1 MMLQGAQHMAV
12 PVVYSRASVGID
24 APLVSV
30 ETHLASGLP
39 AFNLVGL
46 PETAV
51 RESKDRVRSAIIN
64 SGYEFPTRRITINLA
79 PGDLPK
85 QGTRFDLA
93 IALSILAASGQLNH
107 DSLAAMECVG
117 ELALNGDLR
126 PVGGVLSAALS
137 CRRAGRALLSAPGDD
152 IQAALVRSLDTY
164 AAATL
169 DVACRHLNGIAPLAA
184 TPHSVPS
191 IPHTDDYPDLAD
203 VRGQYQGKRALEIA
217 ACGGH
222 NLLMVGPPGT
232 GKTML
237 AARLPGLLPP
247 LDEDEAF
254 EAAAVQALSERGFG
268 PEHWRVRPFR
278 SPHHTSSAAALI
290 GGGTIPRPG
299 EVSLA
304 HRGVLFLDELPE
316 FERRVLE
323 VLREP
328 LETGNVTISRAARS
342 TTFPARFQ
350 LVAAM
355 NPCPCG
361 YHGDPSGRC
370 VCTAEQIGRYRRR
383 ISGPLLDRI
392 DLQIEIARERGWLDA
407 MDATAN
413 ETTAIARERVLHAR
427 TIQLQRQACLN
438 SELHSEQLREHAD
451 LDTSSRAFMRQA
463 FERFDLSA
471 RAYHRIVKVA
481 RTVADLAGARNIAI
495 AHVAEALNLR
505 HFDRAAM
512 DPDA

>member
-1 MMLQGAQHMAV
+1 MTV

-30 ETHLASGLP
+30 ETHLAPGLP

-93 IALSILAASGQLNH
+93 IALGILAASGQLN
-107 DSLAAMECVG
+107 DRRLADFECIG

-126 PVGGVLSAALS
+126 PVGGVLSAALA
-137 CRRAGRALLSAPGDD
+137 CQRAERAMLSAPGDD
-152 IQAALVRSLDTY
+152 IQAALVRSLEAY

-169 DVACRHLNGIAPLAA
+169 DSACRHLNGIAPLTA
-184 TPHSVPS
+184 TPYSVPAV
-191 IPHTDDYPDLAD
+191 PRTGDYPDLAD
-203 VRGQYQGKRALEIA
+203 VRGQFQGKRALEIA

-222 NLLMVGPPGT
+222 NLLMLGPPGT

-237 AARLPGLLPP
+237 ASRLPGLLPP
-247 LDEDEAF
+247 LEEDEAF
-254 EAAAVQALSERGFG
+254 EAAAVHALGERGFDPG
-268 PEHWRVRPFR
+268 NWRVRPFR
-278 SPHHTSSAAALI
+278 NPHHTSSAAALI
-290 GGGTIPRPG
+290 GGGTTPRPG

-328 LETGNVTISRAARS
+328 LETGSVTIARAARS

-370 VCTAEQIGRYRRR
+370 VCTPEQIARYRRR

-392 DLQIEIARERGWLDA
+392 DLQIEIARERDWLDPTDNA
-407 MDATAN
+407 AH
-413 ETTAIARERVLHAR
+413 ETSAIARDRVLRAR
-427 TIQLQRQACLN
+427 ALQQQRQGCLN
-438 SELHSEQLREHAD
+438 SELQSEQLQIHAE
-451 LDTSSRAFMRQA
+451 LDDASRTFMRQA

-471 RAYHRIVKVA
+471 RAYHRIIKVA
-481 RTVADLAGARNIAI
+481 RTIADLENEQGIGLT
-495 AHVAEALNLR
+495 HVAEALNLR
-505 HFDRAAM
+505 RLDRTARG
-512 DPDA
+512 DDG

>member
-1 MMLQGAQHMAV
+1 MAV
-12 PVVYSRASVGID
+12 PIVYSRASVGID

-30 ETHLASGLP
+30 ETHLTPGLP

-64 SGYEFPTRRITINLA
+64 SGYEFPTRRITVNLA

-93 IALSILAASGQLNH
+93 IALGILAASGQINGAG
-107 DSLAAMECVG
+107 LAAVECVG

-126 PVGGVLSAALS
+126 PVGGILSAALS
-137 CRRAGRALLSAPGDD
+137 CKRAERAMLSAPGDD
-152 IQAALVRSLDTY
+152 IQAALVRSLAVY
-164 AAATL
+164 AADTL
-169 DVACRHLNGIAPLAA
+169 DTACRHLNGSAPLAA
-184 TPHSVPS
+184 TPHSVPANPCS
-191 IPHTDDYPDLAD
+191 GEYPDLAD
-203 VRGQYQGKRALEIA
+203 VRGQYQGRRALEIA

-222 NLLMVGPPGT
+222 NLLMLGPPGT

-247 LDEDEAF
+247 LDEEEAF
-254 EAAAVQALSERGFG
+254 EAAAVQALGERGFAPG
-268 PEHWRVRPFR
+268 NWRVRPFR
-278 SPHHTSSAAALI
+278 NPHHTSSAAALI

-328 LETGNVTISRAARS
+328 LETGHVTISRAARS
-342 TTFPARFQ
+342 MTFPARFQ

-370 VCTAEQIGRYRRR
+370 VCTPEQIGRYRRR

-392 DLQIEIARERGWLDA
+392 DLQIEIARERGWLDTA
-407 MDATAN
+407 DHAAN
-413 ETTAIARERVLHAR
+413 ETTATVRARVLHAR
-427 TIQLQRQACLN
+427 AQQQQRQGCLN
-438 SELHSEQLREHAD
+438 SELQNDQLQLHAD
-451 LDTSSRAFMRQA
+451 LDATSRAFMRQA

-481 RTVADLAGARNIAI
+481 RTIADLAGAADIALP
-495 AHVAEALNLR
+495 HLAEALNLR
-505 HFDRAAM
+505 RLDRAGAGE
-512 DPDA
+512 DA

>member
-1 MMLQGAQHMAV
+1 MAV
-12 PVVYSRASVGID
+12 PIVYSRASVGID

-30 ETHLASGLP
+30 ETHLAPGLP

-93 IALSILAASGQLNH
+93 IALGILAASGQINEH
-107 DSLAAMECVG
+107 SLSTVECIG

-137 CRRAGRALLSAPGDD
+137 CRRAARAMLSAPGDD
-152 IQAALVRSLDTY
+152 IQAALVHSLDAY

-169 DVACRHLNGIAPLAA
+169 DIACRHLNGAAPLAA
-184 TPHSVPS
+184 TPPSVPTV
-191 IPHTDDYPDLAD
+191 PRAGNYPDLAD

-217 ACGGH
+217 ASGGH
-222 NLLMVGPPGT
+222 NLLMLGPPGT

-237 AARLPGLLPP
+237 ASRLPGLLPA
-247 LDEDEAF
+247 LEEDEAF
-254 EAAAVQALSERGFG
+254 EAAAIQALGERGFV
-268 PEHWRVRPFR
+268 PENWRVRPFR
-278 SPHHTSSAAALI
+278 NPHHTSSAAALI
-290 GGGTIPRPG
+290 GGGTMPRPG

-328 LETGNVTISRAARS
+328 LETGLVTIARAARS

-370 VCTAEQIGRYRRR
+370 VCTPEAIGRYRRR

-392 DLQIEIARERGWLDA
+392 DLQIEIARERGWLDTN
-407 MDATAN
+407 DKATN
-413 ETTAIARERVLHAR
+413 ETTAIARDRVLHAR
-427 TIQLQRQACLN
+427 TLQQRRQGCLN
-438 SELHSEQLREHAD
+438 SELQSEDLQRYAD
-451 LDTSSRAFMRQA
+451 LDSASRDFMRQA

-481 RTVADLAGARNIAI
+481 RTIADLAREPRIGL

-505 HFDRAAM
+505 RLDRSGPG
-512 DPDA
+512 DKP

>member
-1 MMLQGAQHMAV
+1 MAV
-12 PVVYSRASVGID
+12 PIVYSRASVGID

-30 ETHLASGLP
+30 ETHLAPGLP

-51 RESKDRVRSAIIN
+51 RESKDRVRSAIVN

-93 IALSILAASGQLNH
+93 IALGILAASGQL
-107 DSLAAMECVG
+107 DERSLAGVECIA

-126 PVGGVLSAALS
+126 PVGSVLSAALS
-137 CRRAGRALLSAPGDD
+137 CKRAERVMLSAPGDD
-152 IQAALVRSLDTY
+152 VQAALVRSLETY
-164 AAATL
+164 AAGTL
-169 DVACRHLNGIAPLAA
+169 DSVCRHLNGIAPLAA
-184 TPHSVPS
+184 TPRSAPVNPR
-191 IPHTDDYPDLAD
+191 IRDYPDLAD
-203 VRGQYQGKRALEIA
+203 VRGQFQGRRALEIA

-222 NLLMVGPPGT
+222 NLLMLGPPGT

-237 AARLPGLLPP
+237 ASRLPGLLPP
-247 LDEDEAF
+247 LNEEEAF
-254 EAAAVQALSERGFG
+254 EAAAVQAVGERGFS
-268 PEHWRVRPFR
+268 PESWRVRPFR
-278 SPHHTSSAAALI
+278 NPHHTSSAAALI
-290 GGGTIPRPG
+290 GGGSMPRPG

-328 LETGNVTISRAARS
+328 LETGHVTISRAARS

-370 VCTAEQIGRYRRR
+370 LCTPEQINRYRRR

-392 DLQIEIARERGWLDA
+392 DLHIEIARERGWLDV
-407 MDATAN
+407 AN
-413 ETTAIARERVLHAR
+413 QAASETTATVRERVLDAR
-427 TIQLQRQACLN
+427 ARQLRRQGCLNCELQSEQLQR
-438 SELHSEQLREHAD
+438 HAD
-451 LDTSSRAFMRQA
+451 LGEAPRDFMRQA

-471 RAYHRIVKVA
+471 RAYYRIVKVA
-481 RTVADLAGARNIAI
+481 RTIADLASAPDIGVS
-495 AHVAEALNLR
+495 HVAEALNLR
-505 HFDRAAM
+505 RLDRSG
-512 DPDA
+512 DNDDI